1 LLRVARFLK
10 KLWQVLILL
19 GVSSHCSLT
28 TFGSGFIPVTDASS
42 LRRLYALDPGSYTHF
57 ARTCA
62 QSDEVSFG
70 WFQCEPADPFLPENI
85 DECDGHRG
93 PCAGSV
99 PLWLPDFRHA
109 LPGAIRMN
117 AADWIL
123 PVVYLVVLCAIAFP
137 LGRYMALVL
146 SGREHRWSKL
156 QCRVE
161 AKIASLCGFD
171 VKEDMNWMRYAGCVL
186 TFSAFSVA
194 AVFGLLSLQGRLP
207 WNARHFESLSWDLA
221 FNTAV
226 SFVTNTNWQAY
237 SGESTMSALS
247 QMLGLTV
254 QNFLSAAAGIAV
266 MMALVRGLVGRKQV
280 EHAELQDGTPN
291 PSKDSNE
298 AVTFLGSF
306 WLDLTRATV
315 FVLLPLS
322 LLLAVS
328 LVTQGVVQTL
338 SEQTTVKLLEPATS
352 SDGKQIADQ
361 QLPLGMAAS
370 QVAIKQLG
378 TNGGGFFG
386 VNSAHPF
393 ENPTGLSNL
402 LQLLAI
408 LLIPAALCETFGI
421 LVGDVWQGRT
431 LLGAMLIIFV
441 PCVVAAE
448 WAEHTGVS
456 QALVQAS
463 GGDTTRDHSSGIASL
478 EGKELRLGTSSS
490 VLWAVATTAAS
501 NGSVNCMHDS
511 LTPLAGLVPMWLMQ
525 CGEVVFGG
533 VGCGLYGMI
542 VFAIVTVFIAG
553 LMVGRTPEYLGRKIE
568 AREMKLAALVI
579 LIPSILVLM
588 GTAVAVMRPEGTSAV
603 SNPGPHAFSQI
614 LYAFSSAGNNNGS
627 AFAGL
632 SVNTP
637 FYNVLL
643 GLAMLISRFGLIV
656 PVLALAGAMSRK
668 PVVPRTS
675 GTLPT
680 NGPLFA
686 VLLAGIVVLV
696 GALTFVPALVLGPV
710 ADHMDFVAQQ

>member
-1 LLRVARFLK
+1 
-10 KLWQVLILL
+10 
-19 GVSSHCSLT
+19 
-28 TFGSGFIPVTDASS
+28 
-42 LRRLYALDPGSYTHF
+42 
-57 ARTCA
+57 
-62 QSDEVSFG
+62 
-70 WFQCEPADPFLPENI
+70 
-85 DECDGHRG
+85 
-93 PCAGSV
+93 
-99 PLWLPDFRHA
+99 
-109 LPGAIRMN
+109 MN

-123 PVVYLVVLCAIAFP
+123 PGVYLFVLCAVALP

-146 SGREHRWSKL
+146 SGRPHRGARL
-156 QCRVE
+156 QRNIE
-161 AKIASLCGFD
+161 TQIARLCGFD
-171 VKEDMNWMRYAGCVL
+171 PNEDMTWPRYAGCVL
-186 TFSAFSVA
+186 VFSVICLA
-194 AVFGLLSLQGRLP
+194 VVFGLLNLQGSLP
-207 WNARHFESLSWDLA
+207 WNARGFESLSWHLS

-247 QMLGLTV
+247 QALGLTV
-254 QNFLSAAAGIAV
+254 QNFLSAAVGIAV
-266 MMALVRGLVGRKQV
+266 MMALIRGLVGRLQV
-280 EHAELQDGTPN
+280 EGVRL
-291 PSKDSNE
+291 PSTTQSEVVGSNHP
-298 AVTFLGSF
+298 ATHLGSF
-306 WLDLTRATV
+306 WLDLTRSTV

-322 LLLAVS
+322 ILLAIA
-328 LVTQGVVQTL
+328 LVTQGVVQTFR
-338 SEQTTVKLLEPATS
+338 EQTTVKLVEPVTGP
-352 SDGKQIADQ
+352 DGTTVEDQ
-361 QLPLGMAAS
+361 HLPLGMAAS

-393 ENPTGLSNL
+393 ENPTALSNF

-408 LLIPAALCETFGI
+408 LLIPTALCETFGI

-448 WAEHTGVS
+448 WAEHAGVS
-456 QALVQAS
+456 QVLAQ
-463 GGDTTRDHSSGIASL
+463 SSGDDLSDVENL
-478 EGKELRLGTSSS
+478 EGKELRFGTSSS

-588 GTAVAVMRPEGTSAV
+588 GTAVAVMRTEGTSAV

-632 SVNTP
+632 SVNSP

-656 PVLALAGAMSRK
+656 PVLALAGAMSKK
-668 PVVPRTS
+668 PVVPRTT

-710 ADHMDFVAQQ
+710 ADHLEFIAQK